1 MSKPL
6 LQPKHEALIAR
17 LARMTGSLGGLES
30 IMMAGQYSAPII
42 ISLLLALAK
51 LRDTY
56 PRLRAGAGGKALGA
70 GAAGA
75 SLRQLALGWG
85 KAAESFGEWRTVS
98 RLVGLIAMILP
109 TIKTLYPDPLKS
121 LLFSPIPTLQ
131 LIGLLGYYPL
141 EHLVFF
147 ARKGV
152 VQMDPAK
159 VSRASIWSVRF
170 WGLYVVAEYF
180 KLHGQY
186 ATLKYKSYQ
195 LKKAFAVAKPAVSA
209 AEAEGYELS
218 QGDATGSSEK
228 AAVATQEKPSV
239 GGVDPD
245 LIKRKEALQAEWAV
259 WKDQALINTGY
270 TPLLLHWA
278 ISGGLWTNPLITS
291 IFGMVPVYAKLHRAW
306 RNAA

>member
-98 RLVGLIAMILP
+98 RLVG
-109 TIKTLYPDPLKS
+109 TS
-121 LLFSPIPTLQ
+121 FSDLQ
-131 LIGLLGYYPL
+131 NPCMTAGVHEAWDWCICGTVGYK
-141 EHLVFF
+141 
-147 ARKGV
+147 R
-152 VQMDPAK
+152 
-159 VSRASIWSVRF
+159 
-170 WGLYVVAEYF
+170 VA
-180 KLHGQY
+180 
-186 ATLKYKSYQ
+186 
-195 LKKAFAVAKPAVSA
+195 
-209 AEAEGYELS
+209 
-218 QGDATGSSEK
+218 
-228 AAVATQEKPSV
+228 
-239 GGVDPD
+239 VD
-245 LIKRKEALQAEWAV
+245 
-259 WKDQALINTGY
+259 
-270 TPLLLHWA
+270 
-278 ISGGLWTNPLITS
+278 
-291 IFGMVPVYAKLHRAW
+291 
-306 RNAA
+306 